1 VLLRSSQELISS
13 SILLSFTGKENSLR
27 LVSILQLNL
36 EKEYEE
42 VGAEGGDDEDDKG
55 EEY

>member
-1 VLLRSSQELISS
+1 MLLRSSQELISS

-36 EKEYEE
+36 DEE